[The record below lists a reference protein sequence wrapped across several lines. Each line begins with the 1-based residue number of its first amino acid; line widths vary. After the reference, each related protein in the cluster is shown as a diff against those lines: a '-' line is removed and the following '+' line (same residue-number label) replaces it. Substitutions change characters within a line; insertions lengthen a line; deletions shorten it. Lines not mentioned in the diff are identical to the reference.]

1 MGCFITFEG
10 IEGCGKTT
18 QILMLAQRLKSAGHE
33 VTVTREPG
41 GCPISDQIRSVL
53 LNGSNRNMSPMTELL
68 LYAAARAQHVSE
80 VISPAIEAGRI
91 VLCDRF
97 TDATLA
103 YQGFARGLDRKLI
116 EHLNRLARGELR
128 PLLTILFDC
137 PVEIGL
143 SRAVSPLDGQ
153 GIREDRFERESLA
166 FHQRVR
172 DGYAEIASLE
182 PDRIITIH
190 ANRGVDAVAEDVYRA
205 VIDRIAGS
213 NSAV

>member
-18 QILMLAQRLKSAGHE
+18 QINLLAIRLNELGYE
-33 VTVTREPG
+33 TVVTREPG
-41 GCPISDQIRSVL
+41 GCPISDQIRSIL
-53 LNGSNRNMSPMTELL
+53 LNGNNNAMEPLAELL

-80 VISPAIEAGRI
+80 VISPALEADKI

-103 YQGFARGLDRKLI
+103 YQGFARGLDKALI
-116 EHLNRLARGELR
+116 ENLNQLASFSIR
-128 PLLTILFDC
+128 PHMTFLFDC

-143 SRAVSPLDGQ
+143 SRAISPLDSQ
-153 GIREDRFERESLA
+153 GVREDRFEKESLA

-172 DGYAEIASLE
+172 DGYIGIAGQA
-182 PDRIITIH
+182 PDRIIIIP
-190 ANRGVDAVAEDVYRA
+190 ADRQVQAVADDVFAAVMARIQEDR
-205 VIDRIAGS
+205 
-213 NSAV
+213 